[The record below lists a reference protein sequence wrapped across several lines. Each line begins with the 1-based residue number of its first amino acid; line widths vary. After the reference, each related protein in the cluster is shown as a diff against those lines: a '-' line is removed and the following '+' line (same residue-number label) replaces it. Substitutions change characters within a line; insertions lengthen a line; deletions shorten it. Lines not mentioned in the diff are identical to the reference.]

1 MESQDSEVT
10 STAPL
15 ESGIDIP
22 DTIEG
27 FKWQSQLPLDARPDS
42 TLTADS
48 SLQTDLP
55 NKKTLIKE
63 TVFKVLLPSSTIG
76 ITDANKILAYR
87 LNKHLTIRDTPRSPI
102 YIKDREK
109 SSKPTLPPFVEQ
121 HWQNRLL
128 TRVFG
133 AILLGG
139 SIFTGGLATA
149 HAIDLHRIEAT
160 VEGTRMPGMVDETKT
175 KIVIEQRNAILNM
188 DALAENKEWYAA
200 PAEYA
205 RSPITS
211 NGFLAILLASC
222 GGALF
227 QLAGQRENERT
238 HAYDTLQ
245 SILDD
250 AEPITIDSYYKGF
263 PANES
268 E

>member
-1 MESQDSEVT
+1 MESQDSAIAPT
-10 STAPL
+10 SPVEIA
-15 ESGIDIP
+15 IP
-22 DTIEG
+22 DTIAG
-27 FKWQSQLPLDARPDS
+27 FRWLSRPTHDPS
-42 TLTADS
+42 IDPT
-48 SLQTDLP
+48 SLHTTTPPQEVPYKRTV
-55 NKKTLIKE
+55 IKE

-87 LNKHLTIRDTPRSPI
+87 PNKHLTIRDTPRSPI

-188 DALAENKEWYAA
+188 DALGENKEWYAA

-250 AEPITIDSYYKGF
+250 AEPITIDSYYKGL
-263 PANES
+263 PTNES